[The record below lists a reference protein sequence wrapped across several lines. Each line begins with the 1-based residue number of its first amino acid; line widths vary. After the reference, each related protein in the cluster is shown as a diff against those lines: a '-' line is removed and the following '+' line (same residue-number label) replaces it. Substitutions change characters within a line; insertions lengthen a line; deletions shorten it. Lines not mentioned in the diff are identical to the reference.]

1 MMQLNSLSKTVGKVH
16 SGNCMTPWGWAILEH
31 QDQFIYRLEFLG
43 GKRYPMS
50 QDVIANPTSQK
61 TVDELFKNPHHFSL
75 QPEGTEFQQLV
86 WQSLLTIPY
95 ATVKTYQN
103 IALAIG
109 RPQSIRAVA
118 NAIGANPICVFIPC
132 HRVIRSDGTL
142 GGYSSGRGVDLKRQ
156 LIRSEGINLPS
167 ADLSSE

>member
-1 MMQLNSLSKTVGKVH
+1 
-16 SGNCMTPWGWAILEH
+16 MT
-31 QDQFIYRLEFLG
+31 QN
-43 GKRYPMS
+43 
-50 QDVIANPTSQK
+50 VITNPTSQK

-75 QPEGTEFQQLV
+75 QPKGTEFQQLV

-95 ATVKTYQN
+95 ATVKTYQD

>member
-1 MMQLNSLSKTVGKVH
+1 
-16 SGNCMTPWGWAILEH
+16 MTPWGWAILEH

-50 QDVIANPTSQK
+50 QDVMANPTSQK

-95 ATVKTYQN
+95 ATVKTYQD

-109 RPQSIRAVA
+109 RPQSARAVA

-142 GGYSSGRGVDLKRQ
+142 GGYSSGRGTELKRQ

-167 ADLSSE
+167 AGLSSE